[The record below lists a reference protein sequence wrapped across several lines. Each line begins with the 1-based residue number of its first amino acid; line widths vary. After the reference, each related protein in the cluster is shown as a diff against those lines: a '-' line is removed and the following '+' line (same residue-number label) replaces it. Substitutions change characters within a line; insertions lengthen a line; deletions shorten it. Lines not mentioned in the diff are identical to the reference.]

1 MFGIRVYAVSDINL
15 LYAPLTIPLVYCHIN
30 SFRRVF
36 SLARPSPGG
45 EKRTA
50 VWASRPEDLW
60 SAWVVFPHVFDYMV
74 VPDRGV
80 VRARCNPLGAAV
92 DAGLDAAARARRA
105 ERAVDGGVLYVPQAL
120 HVSPSAPP
128 IHAQRVARFDHYRT
142 RNCLPPKKL
151 RRDIQ

>member
-1 MFGIRVYAVSDINL
+1 
-15 LYAPLTIPLVYCHIN
+15 
-30 SFRRVF
+30 
-36 SLARPSPGG
+36 
-45 EKRTA
+45 